1 MTAVETQIDD
11 LLAELRPILIDL
23 TACGYS
29 VDSLA
34 SAIRRRAIND
44 LIRLSMD
51 RGCWPPPRRN

>member
-34 SAIRRRAIND
+34 SAMRPVPAAPFFTPIRI
-44 LIRLSMD
+44 I
-51 RGCWPPPRRN
+51 